1 MKALHFN
8 YLDIILFLPFVWAF
22 YRGWTKGLILQL
34 ATLAAL
40 VLGLWGAGKL
50 TNYLLPILKT
60 KYNFTSEYTHITVY
74 AICLI
79 GLFALVYFIGW
90 LLTKF
95 VKAVALGIPNRLAGV
110 LFAILK
116 YGILMAFF
124 VYYLDK
130 LNNQFNFMD
139 PTLPEGSFLYHPL
152 LKTSHWLLMFF
163 SKF

>member
-1 MKALHFN
+1 MKGMHFN
-8 YLDIILFLPFVWAF
+8 YLDIILFLPFVWAI
-22 YRGWTKGLILQL
+22 YRGWVKGLILQL

-40 VLGLWGAGKL
+40 VIGIWGARILTDYLVPVLKL
-50 TNYLLPILKT
+50 
-60 KYNFTSEYTHITVY
+60 KYAVTSEYTHITVY

-79 GLFALVYFIGW
+79 VLFALVYFVGW

-110 LFAILK
+110 VFSVMK

-124 VYYLDK
+124 CFYLDK
-130 LNNQFNFMD
+130 MNNQFNFMD

-152 LKTSHWLLMFF
+152 LKASHWIYEHLHF
-163 SKF
+163 